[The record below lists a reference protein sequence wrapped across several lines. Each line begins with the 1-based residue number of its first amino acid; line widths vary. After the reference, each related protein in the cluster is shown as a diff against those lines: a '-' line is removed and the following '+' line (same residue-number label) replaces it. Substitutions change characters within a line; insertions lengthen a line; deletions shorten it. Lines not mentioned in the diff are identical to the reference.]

1 MTWSEQA
8 PLWAELWGGFADP
21 VRERIA
27 TATPI
32 GRDARVLDVGCGSGE
47 LLMLAAA
54 RGAEVSGIDA
64 AEGMLAIARR
74 RLPDADLRLGA
85 MEALPW
91 EDGRFDVVTAV
102 NALQFALDFVA
113 ALREAARVA
122 RPGGRLAIANWGP
135 REDCEVN
142 VVDDT
147 FSPPPPGE
155 PPHRRPGGLTEL
167 ARRAGLSVLEER
179 EVAVPFEL
187 PDAETVERAFRFDA
201 PDAPA
206 ASILAAAAPF
216 RRRDG
221 SYRFENRFNLLVA
234 EVYSGEPSPPGTTS
248 PDS

>member
-32 GRDARVLDVGCGSGE
+32 GRDARVLDV
-47 LLMLAAA
+47 
-54 RGAEVSGIDA
+54 

-85 MEALPW
+85 MEELPW
-91 EDGRFDVVTAV
+91 EDARFDVVTAV
-102 NALQFALDFVA
+102 NALQFAPDFVA

-135 REDCEVN
+135 REDCDVN
-142 VVDDT
+142 AVDDA
-147 FSPPPPGE
+147 FSPPPPDE

-167 ARRAGLSVLEER
+167 ARQAALSVLEEH

-206 ASILAAAAPF
+206 ALILAAAAPF
-216 RRRDG
+216 RAPDG

-234 EVYSGEPSPPGTTS
+234 EA
-248 PDS
+248 